1 MFKWSGFRHT
11 VVNAEDAASAA
22 LDSDGTGGRRLM
34 DNHVTSVTIVG
45 GGTAGWLTALMMQ
58 TMLNRRAEHPAV
70 HVTLIESPN
79 IPTVG
84 VGEATVPG
92 MPRLLQQM
100 GINES
105 EYMLRCNATFK
116 CGVRF
121 ADWSVDKDGTP
132 ITYLHPFNSAHYIE
146 GLNPALHFHHFEASQ
161 GRTDLTDGLVPNK
174 RFIERYRGPRQ
185 TGAADYDSAFGYA
198 YHLDAGLFAQYLR
211 EVTLERGVTHILD
224 DVKEVRLDERGFVS
238 ELELAERGTF
248 PIEFVIDCSGF
259 RGLIINKALG
269 EPFVPWGHHLLC
281 DRALAV
287 QVPHTDIERL
297 DPCTTSTALG
307 AGWVWNVPLYTR
319 IGTGYVFS
327 STHRSD
333 DEAWDEFRQYLT
345 AKGLDT
351 SKEPRAVSMRVGRT
365 RNGWV
370 KNCVAIGLSSGFV
383 EPLESTAIY
392 IIEMSARM
400 LLHHFP
406 DKAISPT
413 LAKHYNAEMAALY
426 DEILSFIV
434 MHYVTSNRTDSQFWV
449 DAREGVD
456 IPQPLQDSLEFWKY
470 SFPGPTDTA
479 GQHLFNHWNY
489 LFVLYAKGYFDGLTF
504 PQEGSVNR
512 ADWDKFCFNLEVTKD
527 ALTEAMPSHYEL
539 VTDIRKSAE
548 PKPVFSTGLQMG
560 SLMPGGGFQPTVAI
574 PTASVPLPKT

>member
-1 MFKWSGFRHT
+1 M
-11 VVNAEDAASAA
+11 E
-22 LDSDGTGGRRLM
+22 
-34 DNHVTSVTIVG
+34 NHVTSVTIVG
-45 GGTAGWLTALMMQ
+45 GGTAGWLTALMMH
-58 TMLNRRAEHPAV
+58 TMLNRHAEKPAV
-70 HVTLIESPN
+70 RVTLIESPN

-84 VGEATVPG
+84 VGEATVPS

-105 EYMLRCNATFK
+105 EFMLRCNATFK

-121 ADWSVDKDGTP
+121 ADWSVDEAGKP
-132 ITYLHPFNSAHYIE
+132 YTYMHPFNSARYIKRQ
-146 GLNPALHFHHFEASQ
+146 NPVLYYHHFEASRS
-161 GRTDLTDGLVPNK
+161 RTDLTDGLVPNK
-174 RFIERYRGPRQ
+174 RFIDRYRGPRQ
-185 TGAADYDSAFGYA
+185 AGAADYDAAFGYA
-198 YHLDAGLFAQYLR
+198 YHLDAGLFAKYLR

-224 DVKEVRLDERGFVS
+224 DVNDVRLDERGFVS
-238 ELELAERGTF
+238 ELELAERGAY
-248 PIEFVIDCSGF
+248 PIEFVIDCTGF

-269 EPFVPWGHHLLC
+269 EPFIPWNHHLLC

-327 STHRSD
+327 SAHRSD
-333 DEAWDEFRQYLT
+333 EEAWDEFRQYLD

-365 RNGWV
+365 RNSWV

-392 IIEMSARM
+392 IIEMAART

-406 DKAISPT
+406 DKAVSPA

-426 DEILSFIV
+426 DEILEFIV
-434 MHYVTSNRTDSQFWV
+434 MHYVTSNRTDSAFWI
-449 DAREGVD
+449 DAREGID
-456 IPQPLQDSLEFWKY
+456 IPQRLQDRLEFWKF
-470 SFPGPTDTA
+470 SLPGPPDTA

-489 LFVLYAKGYFDGLTF
+489 LFVLYAKGHFDGRTF
-504 PQEGSVNR
+504 PQEGTIKR
-512 ADWDKFCFNLEVTKD
+512 ADWDTFCHDLEATKES
-527 ALTEAMPSHYEL
+527 LTEAMPSHFDL
-539 VTDIRKSAE
+539 VTDIRKSAA
-548 PKPVFSTGLQMG
+548 PKPVFG
-560 SLMPGGGFQPTVAI
+560 SGTQTAAFAPSAGFQPTVTI
-574 PTASVPLPKT
+574 PGSTIPLPKN